1 MLESVRQVN
10 RRVESSSTG
19 RPPGGASLRG
29 QPMSAVPTSL
39 VTIAMVTSDGTT
51 TFLECPNPLAV
62 QSFAANYSDGSTP
75 FGEIVA
81 PSLPAYN
88 RPTLVDRSPYR
99 FRVEH
104 GRA

>member
-1 MLESVRQVN
+1 M
-10 RRVESSSTG
+10 
-19 RPPGGASLRG
+19 A
-29 QPMSAVPTSL
+29 AVPTSL
-39 VTIAMVTSDGTT
+39 VTLVLVTSDVTT
-51 TFLECPNPLAV
+51 TLLECPNSLAL
-62 QSFAANYSDGSTP
+62 QSFAANYSGGSTP

-99 FRVEH
+99 FRVGH

>member
-1 MLESVRQVN
+1 MLELVRRDRCWSKASQ
-10 RRVESSSTG
+10 
-19 RPPGGASLRG
+19 GATLAELR
-29 QPMSAVPTSL
+29 SADSRWRAIATFL
-39 VTIAMVTSDGTT
+39 VTIEVVTSDLRTAI
-51 TFLECPNPLAV
+51 LECPNPLAL
-62 QSFAANYSDGSTP
+62 QSFAANYSGGSTP

-81 PSLPAYN
+81 PTLPAYN

>member
-1 MLESVRQVN
+1 MV
-10 RRVESSSTG
+10 
-19 RPPGGASLRG
+19 
-29 QPMSAVPTSL
+29 AVPTSV
-39 VTIAMVTSDGTT
+39 VTIVLVTSDVTAT
-51 TFLECPNPLAV
+51 LLECHNPLAA
-62 QSFAANYSDGSTP
+62 QSFAANYSGGSTP